1 MNVRTT
7 DRALTSSPRDLART
21 AAPRHLHPPV
31 QAVILAAGMGTRLG
45 RNTPKP
51 LTRLHDGR
59 TIQRRQLDALRE
71 AFGDDTDITVV
82 VGFCSDLLMA
92 ASPDV
97 RFAYNPHYAST
108 NTSKSLW
115 RGLSNSRD
123 GGVLWMNGDVVFDP
137 AVLEHVMSWVR
148 ADESFICVDTNT
160 VADEEIKYT
169 LDADGC
175 IRELS
180 KTVIGGLGEAVGINY
195 VSSSDKAALIAHLDA
210 CGEQDYF
217 ERAIET
223 AIHLEGLRF
232 RPLDISAFS
241 AVEVDFEVDLER
253 AVSPV
258 LDNALRH
265 AASRVVVS
273 AGPTESGVLLRVSND
288 GPGVAAENAE
298 RLFEPGWRAAS
309 SDGHDGAGLGLALA
323 RRLVDAAGGVLR
335 VEDTP
340 RGVTFAFDLPAG

>member
-45 RNTPKP
+45 RSTPKP
-51 LTRLHDGR
+51 LTPLQDGR
-59 TIQRRQLDALRE
+59 TIQRRQLDALRQ

-82 VGFCSDLLMA
+82 VGFSSDLLMA

-97 RFAYNPHYAST
+97 RFAYNPHFATT

-137 AVLEHVMSWVR
+137 EVLEHVMSWVR
-148 ADESFICVDTNT
+148 ADESFICVDTAT

-169 LDADGC
+169 LDADGY

-180 KTVIGGLGEAVGINY
+180 KTVVGGLGEAVGINY
-195 VSSSDKAALIAHLDA
+195 VSSHDKNALIAHLDA
-210 CGEQDYF
+210 CGDQDYF

-223 AIHLEGLRF
+223 AIELEGLQF

-241 AVEVDFEVDLER
+241 AVEVDFERDLER
-253 AVSPV
+253 A
-258 LDNALRH
+258 NALFW
-265 AASRVVVS
+265 
-273 AGPTESGVLLRVSND
+273 GPAVLQTL
-288 GPGVAAENAE
+288 AAE
-298 RLFEPGWRAAS
+298 
-309 SDGHDGAGLGLALA
+309 AG
-323 RRLVDAAGGVLR
+323 
-335 VEDTP
+335 
-340 RGVTFAFDLPAG
+340 